1 LAAPSQ
7 DAVRDRVE
15 DDPGTL
21 HSQPSLACP
30 EIDRFNATAVGLP
43 YDAPSTGRGLVRA
56 AKACRDRL
64 TDDGIDLAAYNT
76 IENAADFAALRKA
89 LGIRKWNVYG
99 YSYGTDL
106 GLTYLRRHP
115 EGIRSLAIDSVV
127 PPQTVSLPW
136 AWDSAQEGINAIF
149 AACEAQPA
157 CAARY
162 PDLSRTLTRQVR
174 RLEANPLR
182 LTVPPPGGGTPV
194 DVVLDGGTLVNLLV
208 ANGRLVPPADV
219 PAALYELAAGNP
231 ERLAQAQAAG
241 ATPAVG
247 EFAHGLTHSVAC
259 AEWAPGFSKRDVLA
273 AGRRAFPGWPD
284 SVLVHA
290 PQLPFEHDLCR
301 AWNVPDRTPVQRV
314 ATHSEVPALIV
325 TGTFDAKTGAS
336 WGPFAGRTLPRSTAV
351 VALRPGGPGGRTPR
365 LSAHAGTVL
374 DGRATARGAG
384 EPTTARYDAPGEPGA
399 GPDGATRGDT
409 CHLDVVDRWGNMIAA
424 TPSGGWLQSNP
435 VVPELGFPLGTRLQM
450 TWLEEGLPAALTP
463 GRRPRTTLSP
473 SLALRDGEPV
483 LAFGTPGG
491 DQQDQWQLHF
501 FLGVA
506 LRGRVRGGLD
516 LQGAIDAPNWHNDS
530 FPSSFHP
537 RGMRPGSV
545 TVESRTDPAVVDELI
560 RRGHRVTVAEPWSEG
575 RLCAV
580 ARDPRTGLLSAAA
593 NPRGMQGY
601 AVGR

>member
-1 LAAPSQ
+1 MAEHTIGPGPLPAVTGTGTPVRRRAPRRRPRSARRARTRAVLLAACLGVLGAAGTAPSSAQ
-7 DAVRDRVE
+7 APSAGGPVPVKPARFVPGPCPQTPEPVPGRCGFLEVPENRERRTGRTIRLAVAVIPAASRAKAPDPVVFMEGGPGGDAFGAIPFLIESGVNRDRELIVVAQR
-15 DDPGTL
+15 GTL

-76 IENAADFAALRKA
+76 TENAADFAALRKA

-208 ANGRLVPPADV
+208 ANGRLVPSADV

-259 AEWAPGFSKRDVLA
+259 AEWAPGYSKRDVLA

-290 PQLPFEHDLCR
+290 PQLPFEHELCR

-314 ATHSEVPALIV
+314 ATHSDVPALIV

-351 VALRPGGPGGRTPR
+351 VVPGITHWVVPQNPCAASVLRSF
-365 LSAHAGTVL
+365 L
-374 DGRATARGAG
+374 AR
-384 EPTTARYDAPGEPGA
+384 PDAPDTGCVPGVEPK
-399 GPDGATRGDT
+399 PFT
-409 CHLDVVDRWGNMIAA
+409 II
-424 TPSGGWLQSNP
+424 P
-435 VVPELGFPLGTRLQM
+435 
-450 TWLEEGLPAALTP
+450 
-463 GRRPRTTLSP
+463 
-473 SLALRDGEPV
+473 
-483 LAFGTPGG
+483 
-491 DQQDQWQLHF
+491 
-501 FLGVA
+501 
-506 LRGRVRGGLD
+506 
-516 LQGAIDAPNWHNDS
+516 
-530 FPSSFHP
+530 
-537 RGMRPGSV
+537 
-545 TVESRTDPAVVDELI
+545 
-560 RRGHRVTVAEPWSEG
+560 
-575 RLCAV
+575 
-580 ARDPRTGLLSAAA
+580 
-593 NPRGMQGY
+593 
-601 AVGR
+601 